1 MNKLL
6 FAVGVVALIALGSTA
21 NAMGGGPYRSV
32 AAEPIA
38 NRGVLFSVSCVT
50 RFPAGMTQAQVNA
63 ITEGM
68 GPTNTSCLMKSPA
81 DCAPQGAEAVWG
93 PHQELVGFSCYENA
107 NGS

>member
-1 MNKLL
+1 MNKL
-6 FAVGVVALIALGSTA
+6 ASATAALIAFGSTA
-21 NAMGGGPYRSV
+21 HAMGGGPYRRV
-32 AAEPIA
+32 PQEPNLKGGGPFQLVRCIA
-38 NRGVLFSVSCVT
+38 

-63 ITEGM
+63 ITEAM
-68 GPTNTSCLMKSPA
+68 GPTNTSCLVNSPS